1 MPRIFC
7 VLFNLSQ
14 FIYLVY
20 EMYKPS
26 VISHCHV
33 SRGAIWVKSCWFSL
47 LLFVVSTAALLITGQ
62 ELFPTK
68 LPGQLPFL
76 AVVNKALFTTKV
88 HDSF

>member
-1 MPRIFC
+1 
-7 VLFNLSQ
+7 
-14 FIYLVY
+14 
-20 EMYKPS
+20 MYKPS